1 MIDTF
6 KTQNFLGSLAEILK
20 NERLLR
26 VLIVLI
32 ITVVLV
38 YAILYKHIDSS
49 KIIKVLVISA
59 ILITSLRYPFIL
71 VLLLILTELN
81 PVIFD
86 RFAVNVPFIGPCAPR
101 RILGFIAVIVLF
113 INHAIIKKKF
123 QFVSPWIWTI
133 FLFILTVFTISNI
146 NAPYP
151 NFTKIDMMKWFQFMV
166 FTFLLINIAD
176 SVKKINY
183 IFEVYVITTA
193 IDIIYIL
200 YSQQFETR
208 FGAFAFDPNYLAAI
222 TCIAFAYISSRMPII
237 KDNLRRL
244 LYVILLI
251 FIPAIIIFTQS
262 RSGFIVLCSIIFLY
276 LIRVRKNWKYLLI
289 VTLIMLIFMTTLPEK
304 YTSRV
309 LGFFSKGKKE
319 LKEEP
324 RYKLTMVA
332 IDIFKK
338 NPLFGGGSG
347 AYWYEFGTKY
357 CYEMYGKKKFKA
369 VHNEYLKLLSENGL
383 FGFLSVVILIF
394 YSFSKIVKLLRKIKY
409 EDNPEFYLSLYNVF
423 VLFVVSYFVLNLLFS
438 GFNILFISL
447 VFCMEN
453 IYENRTL
460 KKENEN

>member
-1 MIDTF
+1 
-6 KTQNFLGSLAEILK
+6 
-20 NERLLR
+20 
-26 VLIVLI
+26 
-32 ITVVLV
+32 
-38 YAILYKHIDSS
+38 
-49 KIIKVLVISA
+49 
-59 ILITSLRYPFIL
+59 
-71 VLLLILTELN
+71 
-81 PVIFD
+81 
-86 RFAVNVPFIGPCAPR
+86 
-101 RILGFIAVIVLF
+101 
-113 INHAIIKKKF
+113 
-123 QFVSPWIWTI
+123 
-133 FLFILTVFTISNI
+133 
-146 NAPYP
+146 
-151 NFTKIDMMKWFQFMV
+151 
-166 FTFLLINIAD
+166 
-176 SVKKINY
+176 
-183 IFEVYVITTA
+183 
-193 IDIIYIL
+193 
-200 YSQQFETR
+200 
-208 FGAFAFDPNYLAAI
+208 
-222 TCIAFAYISSRMPII
+222 
-237 KDNLRRL
+237 
-244 LYVILLI
+244 
-251 FIPAIIIFTQS
+251 
-262 RSGFIVLCSIIFLY
+262 
-276 LIRVRKNWKYLLI
+276 
-289 VTLIMLIFMTTLPEK
+289 MLIFMTTLPEK

-394 YSFSKIVKLLRKIKY
+394 YSFSKIIKLLRKIKY